1 MTTGSAPPPTWA
13 DAAGTARQPTGTDHF
28 GNNLP
33 RLSVAMTNENV
44 IGTQGDTVTE
54 SRNLMNELNFDPS
67 QGLQF
72 GMYTLGDHLPN
83 PTDGS
88 RISAGERIREFVA
101 YAEAAEEAGFDFFS
115 VGESHQRYF
124 ASQAHAVI
132 LGAIAEATESIR
144 IGSTST
150 ILSTSDPVRVF
161 ENFATI
167 DHLSQGRAE
176 LVAGRASR
184 VGLFELLGYDLRDYE
199 ELFEEKFDLLLQI
212 AREEQ
217 VTWNGQFRAPLADA
231 EVIPRPAQETFPIWR
246 AVGGAPTSAIKA
258 GLAGVPMVM
267 AHLGGTASV
276 FRTTVD
282 AYRDAARHAGHDPAT
297 LPIATAGFLYTA
309 PTTQDALRELYPHIN
324 EGMKRVNGQGMPKQL
339 FAQAADPHSIVN
351 IGSPQ
356 EIVEKILHQ
365 HEVFGHQRYLGQI
378 DFGGIPFDRVMRQIE
393 TIGSEIIPAVKKY
406 TAEPAS
412 ARTADSSAFDQIGAE
427 TDETGHDRDSADTDG
442 ELVR

>member
-1 MTTGSAPPPTWA
+1 MP
-13 DAAGTARQPTGTDHF
+13 
-28 GNNLP
+28 
-33 RLSVAMTNENV
+33 
-44 IGTQGDTVTE
+44 E
-54 SRNLMNELNFDPS
+54 SQNLMKELNFDPS

-83 PTDGS
+83 PADGS
-88 RISAGERIREFVA
+88 RVSAGERIREFVA
-101 YAEAAEEAGFDFFS
+101 YATAAEEAGFDFFS
-115 VGESHQRYF
+115 VGESHQEYF

-132 LGAIAEATESIR
+132 LGAIAQATSSIR
-144 IGSTST
+144 VGSTST

-167 DHLSQGRAE
+167 DHLSGGRAE

-212 AREEQ
+212 ARKESL
-217 VTWNGQFRAPLADA
+217 TWNGQYRAPLTDA
-231 EVIPRPAQETFPIWR
+231 AVIPRPAQETFPIWR

-267 AHLGGTASV
+267 AHLGGTTSV
-276 FRTTVD
+276 FKTTID
-282 AYRDAARHAGHDPAT
+282 AYREGARHAGYDPAT

-309 PTTQDALRELYPHIN
+309 PSSQDALKELYPHVN
-324 EGMKRVNGQGMPKQL
+324 EGMRRVNGQGMPKQL
-339 FAQAADPHSIVN
+339 FAQSVDPRSIVN

-356 EIVEKILHQ
+356 EIIEKILHQ
-365 HEVFGHQRYLGQI
+365 HEVFGHQRFLGQI
-378 DFGGIPFDRVMRQIE
+378 DFGGIPFDRVMKQIE

-406 TAEPAS
+406 TAQPA
-412 ARTADSSAFDQIGAE
+412 ADSDGTSAPAE
-427 TDETGHDRDSADTDG
+427 PTSGDG
-442 ELVR
+442 ETAGTKSEELV